1 MSIRED
7 MDEIR
12 NEVVKVKEI
21 KSQSLARE
29 MLEDYKKQNKR
40 LYIVL
45 VIVILLWFI
54 TGCYLIYVLNDIG
67 TVEETTTTQEISD
80 VDSIDSSNIV
90 NGDYNGKDKAN

>member
-90 NGDYNGKDKAN
+90 NGDMNGKDKAN